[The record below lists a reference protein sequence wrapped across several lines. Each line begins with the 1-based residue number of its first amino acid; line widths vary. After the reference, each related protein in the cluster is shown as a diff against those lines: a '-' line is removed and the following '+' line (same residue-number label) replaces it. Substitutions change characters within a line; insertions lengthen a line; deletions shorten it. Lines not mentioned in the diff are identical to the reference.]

1 MQYSS
6 NYNLKLM
13 EGTDNV
19 KRQDFVDNFT
29 TIDTK
34 MKEIERKATYYG
46 ATSGTNTYT
55 TSITGVTSYYDG
67 LKVTVKIGT
76 TSTGASTLNINSLGA
91 KTILDSLG
99 NTITSGGLKA
109 GIPYTLV
116 YNGTNFILQGK
127 GGGGNVTADKILN
140 GYTATVD
147 TGQVT
152 GTMPNIGAQTGSVN
166 AGGSITISKGYHDG
180 TGKITG
186 NSLASQTSATATA
199 SQILAG
205 YTAWVNGVLLNGGMA
220 NKDNATTSWCGFEQ
234 ISLQPHPSDSTQGLV
249 TLVPQYGSGL
259 YGYYGANSKITGN
272 IAGLNSGNIKAGV
285 SVGRNNGDSTN
296 MITGT
301 FTSDANATADKIL
314 SGYSGYVNGNKVTGN
329 MVNRGAPAVSL
340 NAGGSYSL
348 SAGYYSGG
356 TITANSLTSQNAGH
370 VKTGTFSLKNS
381 TSSEVSINIE
391 TGFQPTNVVIFNTS
405 SNYLYPST
413 PVYTYGSLI
422 NSATLN
428 TDGKTEKDTGKI
440 GVASNYFSFTIA
452 KSGITTSTYYYM
464 YIAIG

>member
-1 MQYSS
+1 MKTST
-6 NYNLKLM
+6 NYGLKLM
-13 EGTDNV
+13 EGTDKV

-29 TIDTK
+29 TIDTQ
-34 MKEIERKATYYG
+34 MKAIDNKHAAYG
-46 ATSGTNTYT
+46 TTSGTNTYT
-55 TSITGVTSYYDG
+55 VSITGVTSLYDG

-91 KTILDSLG
+91 KTILDSSG
-99 NTITSGGLKA
+99 NAITSGGLKA
-109 GIPYTLV
+109 GIPYQLC
-116 YNGTNFILQGK
+116 YNGTNFIVLGK
-127 GGGGNVTADKILN
+127 GGGGGTATSDKILS

-147 TGQVT
+147 SGQIS
-152 GTMPNIGAQTGSVN
+152 GT
-166 AGGSITISKGYHDG
+166 
-180 TGKITG
+180 
-186 NSLASQTSATATA
+186 
-199 SQILAG
+199 
-205 YTAWVNGVLLNGGMA
+205 MA
-220 NKDNATTSWCGFEQ
+220 NKDNITTAWCGFEQ
-234 ISLQPHPSDSTQGLV
+234 ISLQPHPLDSTQALV
-249 TLVPQYGSGL
+249 TIPTQYGSSL